1 VRGKQSLYFP
11 EEMLAELQAEA
22 QRLDRSVA
30 WLVERAWKIAK
41 RQVMSLSTEKEVED
55 GPSGAEADL
64 ARCRRGDREAA
75 DPRDV

>member
-1 VRGKQSLYFP
+1 MSGHGTRYRGKRCGKQSLYFP

-41 RQVMSLSTEKEVED
+41 GRVMPLSSEKEEIQ
-55 GPSGAEADL
+55 
-64 ARCRRGDREAA
+64 
-75 DPRDV
+75 

>member
-1 VRGKQSLYFP
+1 MSGHGTRRRAGARGKQSLYFP

-41 RQVMSLSTEKEVED
+41 RQVMSLSTED
-55 GPSGAEADL
+55 DTG
-64 ARCRRGDREAA
+64 
-75 DPRDV
+75 

>member
-1 VRGKQSLYFP
+1 VSGRSGTRCRSSVQRKQSLYFP

-41 RQVMSLSTEKEVED
+41 RQVMSLSTED
-55 GPSGAEADL
+55 DTG
-64 ARCRRGDREAA
+64 
-75 DPRDV
+75 

>member
-1 VRGKQSLYFP
+1 MSGRSGTRHRETVQRKQSLYFP
-11 EEMLAELQAEA
+11 EEMLAELHAES

-55 GPSGAEADL
+55 GPG
-64 ARCRRGDREAA
+64 
-75 DPRDV
+75 

>member
-1 VRGKQSLYFP
+1 VSGRSGTRCRSSVQRKQSLYFP

-41 RQVMSLSTEKEVED
+41 RQVISLSTED
-55 GPSGAEADL
+55 DTG
-64 ARCRRGDREAA
+64 
-75 DPRDV
+75 

>member
-1 VRGKQSLYFP
+1 MSGRSGTRCRGKRRGKQSLYFP

-41 RQVMSLSTEKEVED
+41 RQVMSLSKEKEVED
-55 GPSGAEADL
+55 GPG
-64 ARCRRGDREAA
+64 
-75 DPRDV
+75 

>member
-1 VRGKQSLYFP
+1 VSGHGTRRRAGARGKQSLYFP

-41 RQVMSLSTEKEVED
+41 RQVMSLSTED
-55 GPSGAEADL
+55 DTG
-64 ARCRRGDREAA
+64 
-75 DPRDV
+75 